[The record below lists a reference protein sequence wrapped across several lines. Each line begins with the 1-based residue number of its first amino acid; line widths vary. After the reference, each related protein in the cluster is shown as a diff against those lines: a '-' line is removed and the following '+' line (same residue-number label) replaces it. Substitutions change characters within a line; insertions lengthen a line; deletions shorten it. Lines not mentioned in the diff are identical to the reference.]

1 MPSQTAQTHISNL
14 QNNAH
19 TNTAHSDVH
28 NKKRKAVMSLKL
40 IHSLSLAY
48 IQTKCSKCRP
58 NEQQQQKANTKSANN
73 RELFLSVVALLAVSV
88 PF

>member
-1 MPSQTAQTHISNL
+1 
-14 QNNAH
+14 
-19 TNTAHSDVH
+19 
-28 NKKRKAVMSLKL
+28 MSLKL

-58 NEQQQQKANTKSANN
+58 NEQQQQQKANTKSANN